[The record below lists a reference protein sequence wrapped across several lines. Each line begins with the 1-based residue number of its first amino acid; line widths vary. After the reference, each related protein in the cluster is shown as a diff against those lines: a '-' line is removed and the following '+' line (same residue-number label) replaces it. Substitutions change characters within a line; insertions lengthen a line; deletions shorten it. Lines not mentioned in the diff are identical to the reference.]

1 MWLDIFHLLTMVG
14 GLAMF
19 LFGMDIMGKSLEK
32 LAGGKLQKILEKLTS
47 SPVKGFLLGLVVTV
61 IIQSSSATTVMV
73 IGFVNSGV
81 MKLGQAI
88 SIIIG
93 SNVGTTITSWILSLS
108 GLQGDSFLI
117 KLLKPST
124 FIPVLALMGIIF
136 YMSGKNDR
144 KKTIGAIFLGFSV
157 LMFGMD
163 TMSAA
168 VKPLADIPEFINL
181 FTLFSNPILGVLT
194 GAILTGIIQSS
205 SASVGILQALSVTG
219 AVSYGNAIP
228 IIMGQNIGTCITA
241 LLSSAG
247 ANKNAKRAAVVH
259 LYFNII
265 GVAVFMT
272 VFYTL
277 KSIFGF
283 SFVDEP
289 INGFGIAAVHTIFN
303 VVATAIMLPFTKGL
317 EKLACLTI
325 RDSEKKEK
333 TVPLDERLLQTP
345 AMAIDRCR
353 SVMGQMAE
361 IVERMFSNAIELTEK
376 YDEKTAEEI
385 LSSEET
391 IDNDEDMLGTYLVKL
406 SSKDMTVRESREVSK
421 LLHIIGDFERI
432 GDHAVNLLNTAR
444 EINEKEL
451 RFSEE
456 AVREIHILQRAVR
469 EIVSITHNAFLN
481 DDIILASRVEPLEQV
496 VDRLTKK
503 LKHHHI
509 ERLQEGESTIEKG
522 FVLSDLL
529 TNYERVADHCS
540 NIAVAI
546 IEVTQGSFDTHEYLN
561 AMKNEKGETYF
572 RELYNEYKE
581 KYSM

>member
-1 MWLDIFHLLTMVG
+1 MDLFSALTMVG
-14 GLAMF
+14 GLTMF
-19 LFGMDIMGKSLEK
+19 LFGMDVMGKSLEK

-47 SPVKGFLLGLVVTV
+47 SPVKGFLLGLVVTI

-81 MKLGQAI
+81 MKLSQAI
-88 SIIIG
+88 GVIMG
-93 SNVGTTITSWILSLS
+93 SNVGTTVTSWILSLS
-108 GLQGDSFLI
+108 GLQGDSFLV
-117 KLLKPST
+117 KLFKPST
-124 FIPVLALMGIIF
+124 FTPVLALLGIVF
-136 YMSGKNDR
+136 YMSGKSDR
-144 KKTIGAIFLGFSV
+144 KKTTGAILLGFSV

-163 TMSAA
+163 TMSDA
-168 VKPLADIPEFINL
+168 VKPLADVPEFINL

-194 GAILTGIIQSS
+194 GAVLTGIIQSS

-219 AVSYGNAIP
+219 AVNYGNAIP
-228 IIMGQNIGTCITA
+228 IIMGQNIGTCVTA

-259 LYFNII
+259 LYFNVI

-277 KSIFGF
+277 KSIFDF
-283 SFVDEP
+283 SFIDNP
-289 INGFGIAAVHTIFN
+289 INGFGIALVHTVFN
-303 VVATAIMLPFTKGL
+303 VIATAVMLPFTKGL

-325 RDSEKKEK
+325 RDSDKKEK

-353 SVMGQMAE
+353 SVTNQMAE
-361 IVERMFSNAIELTEK
+361 SVERMLSIAIGLTER
-376 YDEKTAEEI
+376 YDEKSAEEI

-391 IDNDEDMLGTYLVKL
+391 VDNDEDMLGTYLVKL
-406 SSKDMTVRESREVSK
+406 SSRDMTVRESREVSK
-421 LLHIIGDFERI
+421 LLHTIGDFERI

-444 EINEKEL
+444 EIDEKGL
-451 RFSEE
+451 NFPEE
-456 AVREIHILQRAVR
+456 AVEKIHVLQSAVR
-469 EIVSITHNAFLN
+469 EIVSITNNAFMN
-481 DDIILASRVEPLEQV
+481 DDIVLASRVEPLEQV

-503 LKHHHI
+503 LKHHQI
-509 ERLQEGESTIEKG
+509 ERLQEGESTIEMG

-572 RELYNEYKE
+572 RELYNKYKE
-581 KYSM
+581 KYAI

>member
-1 MWLDIFHLLTMVG
+1 MDLFSALTMVG
-14 GLAMF
+14 GLTMF
-19 LFGMDIMGKSLEK
+19 LFGMDVMGKSLEK

-47 SPVKGFLLGLVVTV
+47 SPVKGFLLGLVVTI

-81 MKLGQAI
+81 MKLSQAI
-88 SIIIG
+88 GVIMG
-93 SNVGTTITSWILSLS
+93 SNVGTTVTSWILSLS
-108 GLQGDSFLI
+108 GLQGDSFLV
-117 KLLKPST
+117 KLFKPST
-124 FIPVLALMGIIF
+124 FTPVLALLGIVF
-136 YMSGKNDR
+136 YMSGKSDR
-144 KKTIGAIFLGFSV
+144 KKTTGAILLGFSV

-163 TMSAA
+163 TMSDA
-168 VKPLADIPEFINL
+168 VKPLADVPEFINL

-194 GAILTGIIQSS
+194 GTVLTGIIQSS

-219 AVSYGNAIP
+219 AVNYGNAIP
-228 IIMGQNIGTCITA
+228 IIMGQNIGTCVTA

-259 LYFNII
+259 LYFNVI

-277 KSIFGF
+277 KSIFDF
-283 SFVDEP
+283 SFIDNP
-289 INGFGIAAVHTIFN
+289 INGFGIALVHTVFN
-303 VVATAIMLPFTKGL
+303 VIATAVMLPFTKGL

-325 RDSEKKEK
+325 RDSDKKEK

-353 SVMGQMAE
+353 SVTNQMAE
-361 IVERMFSNAIELTEK
+361 SVERMLSIAIGLTER
-376 YDEKTAEEI
+376 YDEKSAEEI

-391 IDNDEDMLGTYLVKL
+391 VDNDEDMLGTYLVKL
-406 SSKDMTVRESREVSK
+406 SSRDMTVRESREVSK
-421 LLHIIGDFERI
+421 LLHTIGDFERI

-444 EINEKEL
+444 EIDEKGL
-451 RFSEE
+451 NFPEE
-456 AVREIHILQRAVR
+456 AVEKIHVLQSAVR
-469 EIVSITHNAFLN
+469 EIVSITNNAFMN
-481 DDIILASRVEPLEQV
+481 DDIVLASRVEPLEQV

-503 LKHHHI
+503 LKHHQI
-509 ERLQEGESTIEKG
+509 ERLQEGESTIEMG

-572 RELYNEYKE
+572 RELYNKYKE
-581 KYSM
+581 KYAI

>member
-1 MWLDIFHLLTMVG
+1 MDLFAVFTMVG
-14 GLAMF
+14 GLTMF
-19 LFGMDIMGKSLEK
+19 LFGMDVMGKSLEK
-32 LAGGKLQKILEKLTS
+32 LAGGRLQKILEKLTS

-61 IIQSSSATTVMV
+61 VIQSSSATTVMV
-73 IGFVNSGV
+73 VGFVNSGV

-88 SIIIG
+88 GIIMG
-93 SNVGTTITSWILSLS
+93 SNVGTTVTSWILSLS
-108 GLQGDSFLI
+108 GLQGDSLLV
-117 KLLKPST
+117 KLFKPST
-124 FIPVLALMGIIF
+124 FTPILALLGIIF

-144 KKTIGAIFLGFSV
+144 KKTMGAILLGFSV
-157 LMFGMD
+157 LMFGME
-163 TMSAA
+163 TMSGA
-168 VKPLADIPEFINL
+168 VKPLAEVPEFIKL

-194 GAILTGIIQSS
+194 GAVLTGIIQSS

-219 AVSYGNAIP
+219 AVNYGSAIP
-228 IIMGQNIGTCITA
+228 IIMGQNIGTCATA

-247 ANKNAKRAAVVH
+247 ANKNAKRTAVVH
-259 LYFNII
+259 LYFNVI
-265 GVAVFMT
+265 GVVVFMA

-277 KSIFGF
+277 KSIFDF
-283 SFVDEP
+283 SFVNEP
-289 INGFGIAAVHTIFN
+289 INGFGIALVHTVFN
-303 VVATAIMLPFTKGL
+303 VIATAVMLPFTKGL

-325 RDSEKKEK
+325 RDGETKEK

-353 SVMGQMAE
+353 SVTNQMAE
-361 IVERMFSNAIELTEK
+361 SVERMLSIAIGLTEK
-376 YDEKTAEEI
+376 YDDKAAEEI

-391 IDNDEDMLGTYLVKL
+391 VDNYEDMLGTYLVKL
-406 SSKDMTVRESREVSK
+406 SNKDMTVRESREVSK
-421 LLHIIGDFERI
+421 LLHTIGDFERI

-444 EINEKEL
+444 EIEEKGL
-451 RFSEE
+451 NFPEE
-456 AVREIHILQRAVR
+456 AIGKIHVLQSAVR
-469 EIVSITHNAFLN
+469 EIVSITNNAFMNN
-481 DDIILASRVEPLEQV
+481 DIALASRVEPLEQV

-503 LKHHHI
+503 LKHHQI
-509 ERLQEGESTIEKG
+509 ERLQEGESTIEMG

-572 RELYNEYKE
+572 RELYKEYKE
-581 KYSM
+581 KYAL